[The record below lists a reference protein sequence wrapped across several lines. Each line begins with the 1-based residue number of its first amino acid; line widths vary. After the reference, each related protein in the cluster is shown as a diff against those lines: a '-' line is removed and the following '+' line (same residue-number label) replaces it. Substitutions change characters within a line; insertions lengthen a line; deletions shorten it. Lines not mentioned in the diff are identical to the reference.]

1 MFDFGK
7 SGKFSGHGVKCHKN
21 VYFVTSRDRYKFY
34 DIKETVSFYELSRN
48 YVFFFALCDFKCV
61 NHEVLRSWGK
71 NHRK

>member
-48 YVFFFALCDFKCV
+48 YVFLRCV
-61 NHEVLRSWGK
+61 ILNVSIMRYLDPGVKIIGNS
-71 NHRK
+71 